1 PGRANYIVDSN
12 GLLFTQP
19 SVNLTYERPDWN
31 IKPSLLADVLADKIP
46 QVSVAFIFE
55 FVVNADFRSVVGVC
69 DARFELDEEFLFRLL
84 RIRLV
89 LRDALEQGGA
99 LLRRSLHE
107 RPPAHLV

>member
-1 PGRANYIVDSN
+1 AGLYNQVSNIAVAFPFYFGRIQGAQYN
-12 GLLFTQP
+12 
-19 SVNLTYERPDWN
+19 WN
-31 IKPSLLADVLADKIP
+31 IKPSFLADVLSDKIP

-69 DARFELDEEFLFRLL
+69 DARFELDKEFLFRFL

-89 LRDALEQGGA
+89 LSDAIEQGDA